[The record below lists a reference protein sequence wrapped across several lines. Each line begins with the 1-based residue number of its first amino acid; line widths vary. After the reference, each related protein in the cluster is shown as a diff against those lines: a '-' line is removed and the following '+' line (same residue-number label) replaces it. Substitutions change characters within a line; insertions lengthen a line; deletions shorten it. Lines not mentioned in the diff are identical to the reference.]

1 MSEAALVA
9 GQAVAVHR
17 AGTRSPFLRILQY
30 AVVRLI
36 TMILTVV
43 IAVFLTIIIANM
55 GGYVDQIQRG
65 MIRED
70 VSQAANQNRALRGV
84 TADVRSAWIQQQV
97 RLREKP
103 QGLGQPFAVRAV
115 KYLGDALTLNL
126 GRALR
131 MTSDRGSQMVR
142 AIILERLPTT
152 LVLFGTSDL
161 LLFVGQL
168 FCALVLSR
176 KYGSLIDKIV
186 ITLAPSSA
194 TPAWFYGLF
203 LILIFASLLRL
214 LPFGGMVDAP
224 VPSNPVDYA
233 VSLIRHMILPI
244 IAISL
249 AQFFLNIYTW
259 RTFFLIYA
267 GEDYVEMARAKG
279 LSSRTIE
286 RDYILRPTLP
296 YIITNFA
303 LTLIG
308 LWQGFIV
315 MERVF
320 NWPGMGQAYYQAI
333 QFFDTPV
340 IVGITVINAYMLM
353 LTVFVLDFVYA
364 LVDPRVKLGSA
375 GGRS

>member
-1 MSEAALVA
+1 MSATALTA
-9 GQAVAVHR
+9 GQAIAAPRTVR
-17 AGTRSPFLRILQY
+17 PFLRILQY
-30 AVVRLI
+30 AAVRLV
-36 TMILTVV
+36 TMLVTVV
-43 IAVFLTIIIANM
+43 IAVFLTIMIANM

-65 MIRED
+65 IIRED

-84 TADVRSAWIQQQV
+84 TADVRTAWITEQV
-97 RLREKP
+97 RLREKQ
-103 QGLGQPFAVRAV
+103 QGLDKPFAVRAV
-115 KYLGDALTLNL
+115 KFLSDALTLNL
-126 GRALR
+126 GRAQK

-142 AIILERLPTT
+142 DIILERLPTT
-152 LVLFGTSDL
+152 LVLFGSSGL
-161 LLFVGQL
+161 LLFVAEV
-168 FCALVLSR
+168 FFALVLSR

-203 LILIFASLLRL
+203 LILIFASLLRV
-214 LPFGGMVDAP
+214 LPFGGMMDAP

-233 VSLIRHMILPI
+233 LSLLRHMVLPV

-249 AQFFLNIYTW
+249 SQFFLNVYTW

-267 GEDYVEMARAKG
+267 SEDYVEMARAKG
-279 LSSRTIE
+279 LSSRAIE

-353 LTVFVLDFVYA
+353 VTVFLLDFIYA
-364 LVDPRVKLGSA
+364 LVDPRVKISGM
-375 GGRS
+375 GGHS

>member
-1 MSEAALVA
+1 MSETALTMGVAITAPRTRRSSSVLRVLRYAA
-9 GQAVAVHR
+9 
-17 AGTRSPFLRILQY
+17 
-30 AVVRLI
+30 VRLV
-36 TMILTVV
+36 TMLVTVV

-65 MIRED
+65 IIRED

-84 TADVRSAWIQQQV
+84 SADVRTAWIQDQV
-97 RLREKP
+97 RLREKQ
-103 QGLGQPFAVRAV
+103 QGLDKPFLFRAVR
-115 KYLGDALTLNL
+115 YLADALTLNL
-126 GRALR
+126 GRAQK

-142 AIILERLPTT
+142 DVILERLPTT
-152 LVLFGTSDL
+152 LVLFGSSGL
-161 LLFVGQL
+161 LLFFGEV
-168 FCALVLSR
+168 FFALILSR
-176 KYGSLIDKIV
+176 KYGSWLDKIV

-203 LILIFASLLRL
+203 LILIFASLLKV

-224 VPSNPVDYA
+224 VPNNWVDYT
-233 VSLIRHMILPI
+233 VSLLRHMALPV
-244 IAISL
+244 IAIALS
-249 AQFFLNIYTW
+249 QFFLNVYTW

-279 LSSRTIE
+279 LSSRAIE

-364 LVDPRVKLGSA
+364 LVDPRVKLSGA

>member
-1 MSEAALVA
+1 MSEAALTT
-9 GQAVAVHR
+9 GQTIAAPKIQ
-17 AGTRSPFLRILQY
+17 SPVLRILQY
-30 AVVRLI
+30 ALVRLV
-36 TMILTVV
+36 TMVLTVV
-43 IAVFLTIIIANM
+43 VAVFLTIIIANM

-65 MIRED
+65 IIRED
-70 VSQAANQNRALRGV
+70 VSQAANQNQALRGV
-84 TADVRSAWIQQQV
+84 SADVRTAWIQEQT
-97 RLREKP
+97 RLIEKQ
-103 QGLGQPFAVRAV
+103 QGLDKPFAVRAA
-115 KYLGDALTLNL
+115 KFLKDALTLNL
-126 GRALR
+126 GRAQR

-142 AIILERLPTT
+142 DIILERLPTT
-152 LVLFGTSDL
+152 LVLFGSSGL
-161 LLFVGQL
+161 LLFVGEV
-168 FCALVLSR
+168 FFALVLSR

-203 LILIFASLLRL
+203 LILIFASLLKV

-224 VPSNPVDYA
+224 VPTNPVQYA
-233 VSLIRHMILPI
+233 LSLGRHMILPM
-244 IAISL
+244 IAIAL
-249 AQFFLNIYTW
+249 AQFFLNVYTW

-279 LSSRTIE
+279 LSSRAIE

-353 LTVFVLDFVYA
+353 FTVFLLDFVYA
-364 LVDPRVKLGSA
+364 LVDPRVKISGM

>member
-1 MSEAALVA
+1 MSEAALTA
-9 GQAVAVHR
+9 GQAIASPKI
-17 AGTRSPFLRILQY
+17 RSPFLRVLQY
-30 AVVRLI
+30 ALVRLV
-36 TMILTVV
+36 TMLVTVV

-55 GGYVDQIQRG
+55 GGYVDQIERG
-65 MIRED
+65 TIRED
-70 VSQAANQNRALRGV
+70 VSQAANQNLSLRGV
-84 TADVRSAWIQQQV
+84 SADVRTAWIQEQV
-97 RLREKP
+97 RLREKQ
-103 QGLGQPFAVRAV
+103 QGLDKPFAVRAV
-115 KYLGDALTLNL
+115 KFLKDALTLNL
-126 GRALR
+126 GRAQK

-142 AIILERLPTT
+142 DIILERLPTT
-152 LVLFGTSDL
+152 LVLFGSSGL
-161 LLFVGQL
+161 LLFAAEV
-168 FCALVLSR
+168 FFALVLSR
-176 KYGSLIDKIV
+176 KYGSLIDKII

-203 LILIFASLLRL
+203 LILIFASLLKV

-224 VPSNPVDYA
+224 VPDNPVQYGL
-233 VSLIRHMILPI
+233 SLARHMILPM
-244 IAISL
+244 IAIAL
-249 AQFFLNIYTW
+249 AQFFLNVYTW

-279 LSSRTIE
+279 LSSRAIE

-353 LTVFVLDFVYA
+353 FTVFLLDFVYA
-364 LVDPRVKLGSA
+364 LVDPRVKISGM

>member
-1 MSEAALVA
+1 MSEAALTT
-9 GQAVAVHR
+9 GQTIAAPKIQ
-17 AGTRSPFLRILQY
+17 SPVLRILQY
-30 AVVRLI
+30 ALVRLV
-36 TMILTVV
+36 TMVLTVV
-43 IAVFLTIIIANM
+43 VAVFLTIIIANM

-65 MIRED
+65 IIRED
-70 VSQAANQNRALRGV
+70 VSQAANQNQALRGV
-84 TADVRSAWIQQQV
+84 SADVRTAWIQEQT
-97 RLREKP
+97 RLIEKQ
-103 QGLGQPFAVRAV
+103 QGLDKPFAVRAA
-115 KYLGDALTLNL
+115 KFLKDALTLNL
-126 GRALR
+126 GRAQR

-142 AIILERLPTT
+142 DIILERLPTT
-152 LVLFGTSDL
+152 LVLFGSSGL
-161 LLFVGQL
+161 LLFVGEV
-168 FCALVLSR
+168 FFALVLSR

-203 LILIFASLLRL
+203 LILIFASLLKV

-224 VPSNPVDYA
+224 VPTNPVQYA
-233 VSLIRHMILPI
+233 LSLGRHMILPM
-244 IAISL
+244 IAIAL
-249 AQFFLNIYTW
+249 AQFFLNVYTW

-279 LSSRTIE
+279 LSSRAIE

-296 YIITNFA
+296 YLITNFA

-353 LTVFVLDFVYA
+353 FTVFLLDFVYA
-364 LVDPRVKLGSA
+364 LVDPRVKISGM

>member
-1 MSEAALVA
+1 MLV
-9 GQAVAVHR
+9 
-17 AGTRSPFLRILQY
+17 
-30 AVVRLI
+30 
-36 TMILTVV
+36 TVV
-43 IAVFLTIIIANM
+43 IAVFLTILIANM

-70 VSQAANQNRALRGV
+70 VSQAANQNRSLRGV
-84 TADVRSAWIQQQV
+84 SAQVRTAWIQEQV
-97 RLREKP
+97 RLREKQ
-103 QGLGQPFAVRAV
+103 QGLDKPFAVRAV
-115 KYLGDALTLNL
+115 KFLSDALTLNL
-126 GRALR
+126 GRAQK

-142 AIILERLPTT
+142 DIILERLPTT
-152 LVLFGTSDL
+152 LVLFGSAGL
-161 LLFVGQL
+161 LLFFGEV
-168 FCALVLSR
+168 FFALVLSR

-186 ITLAPSSA
+186 IMLAPSSA

-203 LILIFASLLRL
+203 LILIFASLLKA
-214 LPFGGMVDAP
+214 LPFGGMMDAP
-224 VPSNPVDYA
+224 VPANPVDYA
-233 VSLIRHMILPI
+233 LSLLRHMILPV

-249 AQFFLNIYTW
+249 AQFFLNVYTW

-353 LTVFVLDFVYA
+353 VTVFLLDFIYA
-364 LVDPRVKLGSA
+364 LVDPRVKISGM
-375 GGRS
+375 GGR

>member
-1 MSEAALVA
+1 MSETALTL
-9 GQAVAVHR
+9 GGAVTAPR
-17 AGTRSPFLRILQY
+17 TRSASSVLRVLRY
-30 AVVRLI
+30 AAVRLI
-36 TMILTVV
+36 TMLVTVV

-65 MIRED
+65 IIRED

-84 TADVRSAWIQQQV
+84 SADVRAAWIQDQV
-97 RLREKP
+97 RLREKQ
-103 QGLGQPFAVRAV
+103 QGLDKPFMFRAGR
-115 KYLGDALTLNL
+115 YLTDALTLNL
-126 GRALR
+126 GRAQK

-142 AIILERLPTT
+142 DVILERLPST
-152 LVLFGTSDL
+152 LVLFGSSG
-161 LLFVGQL
+161 LFL
-168 FCALVLSR
+168 FFGEVFFALILSR
-176 KYGSLIDKIV
+176 KYGSWIDKIV

-203 LILIFASLLRL
+203 LILIFASLLKV

-224 VPSNPVDYA
+224 VPNNSVDY
-233 VSLIRHMILPI
+233 VISLLRHMALPV
-244 IAISL
+244 IAIALS
-249 AQFFLNIYTW
+249 QFFLNVYTW

-279 LSSRTIE
+279 LSSRAIE

-353 LTVFVLDFVYA
+353 ITVFVLDFVYA
-364 LVDPRVKLGSA
+364 LVDPRVKLSGA

>member
-1 MSEAALVA
+1 MSETALTA
-9 GQAVAVHR
+9 GQAIAAPRTVR
-17 AGTRSPFLRILQY
+17 PFLRILQY
-30 AVVRLI
+30 AAVRLV
-36 TMILTVV
+36 TMLVTVV
-43 IAVFLTIIIANM
+43 IAVFLTIMIANM

-65 MIRED
+65 IIRED

-84 TADVRSAWIQQQV
+84 TADVRTAWITEQV
-97 RLREKP
+97 RLREKQ
-103 QGLGQPFAVRAV
+103 QGLDKPFAVRAV
-115 KYLGDALTLNL
+115 KFLSDALTLNL
-126 GRALR
+126 GRAQK

-142 AIILERLPTT
+142 DIILERLPTT
-152 LVLFGTSDL
+152 LVLFGSSGL
-161 LLFVGQL
+161 LLFVAEV
-168 FCALVLSR
+168 FFALVLSR

-203 LILIFASLLRL
+203 LILIFASLLRV
-214 LPFGGMVDAP
+214 LPFGGMMDAP

-233 VSLIRHMILPI
+233 LSLLRHMVLPV

-249 AQFFLNIYTW
+249 SQFFLNVYTW

-267 GEDYVEMARAKG
+267 SEDYVEMARAKG
-279 LSSRTIE
+279 LSSRAIE

-353 LTVFVLDFVYA
+353 VTVFLLDFIYA
-364 LVDPRVKLGSA
+364 LVDPRVKISGM
-375 GGRS
+375 GGHS